1 MANKKT
7 FKKII
12 MILWILLI
20 LSIVNIFVFANA
32 FPDKCYSVEKGLY
45 RCFNGLIGRCVG
57 NCHLFNNFNC
67 YWVVSSDCPYG
78 CIDGRS
84 SFNLQDICNPGP
96 STPTGMCDIN
106 SECGYTCGSTECGS
120 AICCGSQS
128 TGGQDGNSYCA
139 NTCGAGSSCV
149 SNNKFHQPI
158 CTSGGGGSGC
168 FPAGTQISMEDGSTK
183 NIEDIKPGDKVLGVD
198 LEIVKDESNIF
209 INNFF
214 GRIIELLNKRK

>member
-1 MANKKT
+1 MNIIKNL
-7 FKKII
+7 KIVSI
-12 MILWILLI
+12 FLLI
-20 LSIVNIFVFANA
+20 FIISSSMVNAR
-32 FPDKCYSVEKGLY
+32 S
-45 RCFNGLIGRCVG
+45 
-57 NCHLFNNFNC
+57 LFDHWINERFHP
-67 YWVVSSDCPYG
+67 SPSD
-78 CIDGRS
+78 
-84 SFNLQDICNPGP
+84 
-96 STPTGMCDIN
+96 GMCDIN